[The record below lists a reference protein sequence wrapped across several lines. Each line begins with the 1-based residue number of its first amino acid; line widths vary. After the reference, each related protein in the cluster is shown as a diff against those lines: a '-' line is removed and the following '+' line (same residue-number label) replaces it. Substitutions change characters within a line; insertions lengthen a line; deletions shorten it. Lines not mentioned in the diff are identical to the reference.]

1 MNLKIADS
9 APNFELP
16 DQRGANRKLSDF
28 LGKKV
33 LIYFYPRD
41 FTPGCI
47 KEACSIRD
55 AFSNFKKLNTRVL
68 GISKDTIESHK
79 KFADKYNL
87 PFTLLSDPDRKVLKK
102 FGVWQEK
109 KFLGK
114 SYMGIARTSI
124 LIDEKRRIIKIYKN
138 VNPLRHVKEVL
149 RDLEN

>member
-1 MNLKIADS
+1 MNLKIGDS

-16 DQRGANRKLSDF
+16 DQHGVNQKLTGF
-28 LGKKV
+28 LGKRV

-41 FTPGCI
+41 FTPGCT

-68 GISKDTIESHK
+68 GISKDTAESHK
-79 KFADKYNL
+79 KFSDKYNL
-87 PFTLLSDPDRKVLKK
+87 PFTLLSDPDKKILKK

-114 SYMGIARTSI
+114 SYMGIARTSF
-124 LIDEKRRIIKIYKN
+124 LLDEKGRIIKIYKK
-138 VNPLRHVKEVL
+138 VNPLFHVQEVL
-149 RDLEN
+149 NDLGN